1 MAAYAMR
8 LRRGS
13 GEYRFA
19 CIEDI
24 GFGAMPRGVQAPPGR
39 LFNWRGDD
47 SSVSPTKRAGLPG
60 MPMDRLLF
68 HKGAACAHLSE
79 GRQGHDW
86 LKCSAREG

>member
-8 LRRGS
+8 LRGGS

-39 LFNWRGDD
+39 LFSWRGDD
-47 SSVSPTKRAGLPG
+47 SSVSPTKRADYRGCLG
-60 MPMDRLLF
+60 I
-68 HKGAACAHLSE
+68 AADAAGDYGNS
-79 GRQGHDW
+79 RQATAW
-86 LKCSAREG
+86 